1 MTTWSTVLA
10 LAALCVTM
18 RVIAPLLLGERQPGR
33 LDRALTFAVPTLLA
47 ALAVTGTLV
56 EGREVVLDPRL
67 AGVAA
72 AAALA
77 AARAPLLAAVIAAA
91 VVTAGLR
98 AL

>member
-1 MTTWSTVLA
+1 MTAWFTVLA
-10 LAALCVTM
+10 LAAVSVAM
-18 RVIAPLLLGERQPGR
+18 RVTAPLLLGERRPER
-33 LDRALTFAVPTLLA
+33 LDRSLTFAVPTLLA
-47 ALAVTGTLV
+47 ALVVTGTLV

-72 AAALA
+72 ATATA
-77 AARAPLLAAVIAAA
+77 AARAPLLVAVLVAA